1 MMKSPSIKGAGRGWA
16 LSCSKMDLMS
26 YLMKGVCRGLLVA
39 VLLVAAGCETTRP
52 QPVSPGGGTSDVP
65 LPVNST
71 DSLEPGN
78 QITITFSGL
87 STIPIPYVCRI
98 REDGTISPPYLKHP
112 VTAAGK
118 TVGELESEL
127 EQAYVPDIYKTI
139 NVTIKTA
146 DRFFYVG
153 GEVRQPSRQIFI
165 GRITVTQAIQSA
177 GDFTDFADQREVRVI
192 RANGKVDIVD
202 CKAALDDPT
211 NDLPVYP
218 GDNIVVERRLF

>member
-1 MMKSPSIKGAGRGWA
+1 MVFVDS
-16 LSCSKMDLMS
+16 
-26 YLMKGVCRGLLVA
+26 LMKYVCRGLLVA
-39 VLLVAAGCETTRP
+39 TVLMAAGGETTRP
-52 QPVSPGGGTSDVP
+52 GPVNPVAGTNEVP
-65 LPVNST
+65 LTVNST

-87 STIPIPYVCRI
+87 STIPIPYSCRI
-98 REDGTISPPYLKHP
+98 REDGTISPPYLKEP
-112 VTAAGK
+112 IIAAGK
-118 TVGELESEL
+118 TIGELEREL
-127 EQAYVPDIYKTI
+127 EEEYVPAIYKTI
-139 NVTIKTA
+139 NVTIRTA

-192 RANGKVDIVD
+192 RATGKVDIID

-211 NDLPVYP
+211 RDLPVYP
-218 GDNIVVERRLF
+218 GDNIVVGRRLF

>member
-1 MMKSPSIKGAGRGWA
+1 MKF
-16 LSCSKMDLMS
+16 
-26 YLMKGVCRGLLVA
+26 VCRGLLLA
-39 VLLVAAGCETTRP
+39 VVLFAAGCETTRP
-52 QPVSPGGGTSDVP
+52 QPVNLGGGTSDVP
-65 LPVNST
+65 LPVNSA

-87 STIPIPYVCRI
+87 STIPVPYICRI
-98 REDGTISPPYLKHP
+98 REDGTISPPYLKNP

-118 TVGELESEL
+118 TIGELESEL

-177 GDFTDFADQREVRVI
+177 GDFTDFADQRSVRVI
-192 RANGKVDIVD
+192 RASGEVDIVD

-211 NDLPVYP
+211 KDLTVYP

>member
-1 MMKSPSIKGAGRGWA
+1 MGFVDS
-16 LSCSKMDLMS
+16 
-26 YLMKGVCRGLLVA
+26 LMKYVCRGLLVA
-39 VLLVAAGCETTRP
+39 TVLMAAGCETTRP
-52 QPVSPGGGTSDVP
+52 RPVNPVAGTNDVP
-65 LPVNST
+65 LTVNST

-87 STIPIPYVCRI
+87 STVPIPYSCRI
-98 REDGTISPPYLKHP
+98 REDGTISPPYLKEP
-112 VTAAGK
+112 IIAAGK
-118 TVGELESEL
+118 TIGELEREL
-127 EQAYVPDIYKTI
+127 EKEYVPAIYKTI
-139 NVTIKTA
+139 NVTIRTA

-192 RANGKVDIVD
+192 RATGKVDIID

-211 NDLPVYP
+211 RDLPVYP
-218 GDNIVVERRLF
+218 GDNIVVGRRLF

>member
-1 MMKSPSIKGAGRGWA
+1 MA
-16 LSCSKMDLMS
+16 LGYSKMNLINC
-26 YLMKGVCRGLLVA
+26 LMKFVCRGLLLA
-39 VLLVAAGCETTRP
+39 VVLFAAGCETTRP
-52 QPVSPGGGTSDVP
+52 QPVNLGGGTSDVP
-65 LPVNST
+65 LPVNSA

-87 STIPIPYVCRI
+87 STIPVPYICRI
-98 REDGTISPPYLKHP
+98 REDGTISPPYLKNP

-118 TVGELESEL
+118 TIGELESEL

-139 NVTIKTA
+139 NVTSKTA
-146 DRFFYVG
+146 ERFFYVG

-177 GDFTDFADQREVRVI
+177 GDFTDFADQRSVRVI
-192 RANGKVDIVD
+192 RASGEVDIVD

-211 NDLPVYP
+211 KDLTVYP

>member
-1 MMKSPSIKGAGRGWA
+1 MGFVDS
-16 LSCSKMDLMS
+16 
-26 YLMKGVCRGLLVA
+26 LMKYVCRGLLVA
-39 VLLVAAGCETTRP
+39 TVLMAAGCETTRP
-52 QPVSPGGGTSDVP
+52 RPVNPVAGTNDVP
-65 LPVNST
+65 LAVNST

-87 STIPIPYVCRI
+87 STIPIPYSCRI
-98 REDGTISPPYLKHP
+98 REDGTISPPYLKAP
-112 VTAAGK
+112 IIAAGK
-118 TVGELESEL
+118 TIGELEREL
-127 EQAYVPDIYKTI
+127 EKEYVPAIYKTI
-139 NVTIKTA
+139 NVTIRTA

-192 RANGKVDIVD
+192 RATGKVDIID

-211 NDLPVYP
+211 RDLPVYP
-218 GDNIVVERRLF
+218 GDNIVVGRRLF

>member
-1 MMKSPSIKGAGRGWA
+1 MGFVDS
-16 LSCSKMDLMS
+16 
-26 YLMKGVCRGLLVA
+26 LMKYVCRGLLVA
-39 VLLVAAGCETTRP
+39 TVLMAAGCETTRP
-52 QPVSPGGGTSDVP
+52 RPVNPVAGTNDVP
-65 LPVNST
+65 LTVNST

-87 STIPIPYVCRI
+87 STIPIPYSCRI
-98 REDGTISPPYLKHP
+98 REDGTISPPYLKAP
-112 VTAAGK
+112 IIAAGK
-118 TVGELESEL
+118 TIGELEREL
-127 EQAYVPDIYKTI
+127 EKEYVPAIYKTI
-139 NVTIKTA
+139 NVTIRTA

-192 RANGKVDIVD
+192 RATGKVDIID

-211 NDLPVYP
+211 RDLPVYP
-218 GDNIVVERRLF
+218 GDNIVVGRRLF

>member
-1 MMKSPSIKGAGRGWA
+1 M
-16 LSCSKMDLMS
+16 L
-26 YLMKGVCRGLLVA
+26 A
-39 VLLVAAGCETTRP
+39 VVLFAAGCETTRP
-52 QPVSPGGGTSDVP
+52 QPVNLGGGTSDVP
-65 LPVNST
+65 LPVNSA

-87 STIPIPYVCRI
+87 STIPVPYICRI
-98 REDGTISPPYLKHP
+98 REDGTISPPYLKNP

-118 TVGELESEL
+118 TIGELESEL

-177 GDFTDFADQREVRVI
+177 GDFTDFADQRSVRVI

-211 NDLPVYP
+211 KDLTVYP

>member
-1 MMKSPSIKGAGRGWA
+1 M
-16 LSCSKMDLMS
+16 
-26 YLMKGVCRGLLVA
+26 LVV
-39 VLLVAAGCETTRP
+39 VLFAAGCETTRP
-52 QPVSPGGGTSDVP
+52 QPVNLGGGTSDVP
-65 LPVNST
+65 LPVNSA

-87 STIPIPYVCRI
+87 STIPVPYICRI
-98 REDGTISPPYLKHP
+98 REDGTISPPYLKNP

-118 TVGELESEL
+118 TIGELESEL

-177 GDFTDFADQREVRVI
+177 GDFTDFADQRAVRVI
-192 RANGKVDIVD
+192 RASGEVDIVD

-211 NDLPVYP
+211 KDLTVYP

>member
-1 MMKSPSIKGAGRGWA
+1 MGFVDS
-16 LSCSKMDLMS
+16 
-26 YLMKGVCRGLLVA
+26 LMKYVCRGLLVA
-39 VLLVAAGCETTRP
+39 TVLMAAGCETTRP
-52 QPVSPGGGTSDVP
+52 RPVNPVAGTNDVP
-65 LPVNST
+65 LTVNST

-87 STIPIPYVCRI
+87 STIPIPYSCRI
-98 REDGTISPPYLKHP
+98 REDGTISPPYLKAP
-112 VTAAGK
+112 IIAAGK
-118 TVGELESEL
+118 TIGELEREL
-127 EQAYVPDIYKTI
+127 EKEYVPAIYKTI
-139 NVTIKTA
+139 NVTIRTA

-192 RANGKVDIVD
+192 RATGKVDIID

-211 NDLPVYP
+211 RDMPVYP
-218 GDNIVVERRLF
+218 GDNIVVGRRLF

>member
-1 MMKSPSIKGAGRGWA
+1 MA
-16 LSCSKMDLMS
+16 LGYSKMNLINC
-26 YLMKGVCRGLLVA
+26 LMKFVCRGLLLA
-39 VLLVAAGCETTRP
+39 VVLFAAGCETTRP
-52 QPVSPGGGTSDVP
+52 QPVNLGGGTSDVP
-65 LPVNST
+65 LPVNSA

-87 STIPIPYVCRI
+87 STIPVPYICRI
-98 REDGTISPPYLKHP
+98 REDGTISPPYLKNP

-118 TVGELESEL
+118 TIGELESEL

-177 GDFTDFADQREVRVI
+177 GDFTDFADQRSVRVI
-192 RANGKVDIVD
+192 RASGEVDIVD
-202 CKAALDDPT
+202 CKAALDDT
-211 NDLPVYP
+211 TMDLTVYP

>member
-1 MMKSPSIKGAGRGWA
+1 
-16 LSCSKMDLMS
+16 MS
-26 YLMKGVCRGLLVA
+26 LDDSLMKFICRGILIA
-39 VLLVAAGCETTRP
+39 TVLIVTGCETTRP
-52 QPVSPGGGTSDVP
+52 QPVNPVARTVDVP
-65 LPVNST
+65 LHVNST

-87 STIPIPYVCRI
+87 STIPIPYSCRI
-98 REDGTISPPYLKHP
+98 REDGTMSPPYLKEP
-112 VTAAGK
+112 VVAAGK
-118 TVGELESEL
+118 TVGELELEL
-127 EQAYVPDIYKTI
+127 EQKYVPDIYKTI

-192 RANGKVDIVD
+192 RANGKVDIID

-211 NDLPVYP
+211 RDLPVYP
-218 GDNIVVERRLF
+218 GDNIVVGRKLF

>member
-1 MMKSPSIKGAGRGWA
+1 MGFVDS
-16 LSCSKMDLMS
+16 
-26 YLMKGVCRGLLVA
+26 LMKYVCRGLLVA
-39 VLLVAAGCETTRP
+39 TVLMAAGCETTRP
-52 QPVSPGGGTSDVP
+52 RPVNPVAGTNDVP
-65 LPVNST
+65 LAVNST

-87 STIPIPYVCRI
+87 STIPIPYSCRI
-98 REDGTISPPYLKHP
+98 REDGTISPPYLKAP
-112 VTAAGK
+112 IIAAGK
-118 TVGELESEL
+118 TIGELEREL
-127 EQAYVPDIYKTI
+127 EKEYVPAIYQTI
-139 NVTIKTA
+139 NVTIRTA

-192 RANGKVDIVD
+192 RATGKVDIID

-211 NDLPVYP
+211 RDLPVYP
-218 GDNIVVERRLF
+218 GDNIVVGRRLF

>member
-1 MMKSPSIKGAGRGWA
+1 MA
-16 LSCSKMDLMS
+16 LGYSKMNLINC
-26 YLMKGVCRGLLVA
+26 LMKFVCRGLLLA
-39 VLLVAAGCETTRP
+39 VVLFAAGCETTRP
-52 QPVSPGGGTSDVP
+52 QPVNLGGGTSDVP
-65 LPVNST
+65 LPVNSA

-87 STIPIPYVCRI
+87 STIPVPYICRI
-98 REDGTISPPYLKHP
+98 REDGTISPPYLKNP

-118 TVGELESEL
+118 TIGELESEL

-177 GDFTDFADQREVRVI
+177 GDFTDFADQRSVRVI

-202 CKAALDDPT
+202 CKAALDDPIK
-211 NDLPVYP
+211 DLTVYP

>member
-1 MMKSPSIKGAGRGWA
+1 MGFVDS
-16 LSCSKMDLMS
+16 
-26 YLMKGVCRGLLVA
+26 LMKYVCRGLLVA
-39 VLLVAAGCETTRP
+39 TVLMAAGCETTRP
-52 QPVSPGGGTSDVP
+52 RPVNPVAGTNDVP
-65 LPVNST
+65 LTVNST

-87 STIPIPYVCRI
+87 STIPIPYSCRI
-98 REDGTISPPYLKHP
+98 REDGTISPPYLKAP
-112 VTAAGK
+112 IIAAGK
-118 TVGELESEL
+118 TIGELEREL
-127 EQAYVPDIYKTI
+127 EKEYVPAIYKTI
-139 NVTIKTA
+139 NVTIRTA

-192 RANGKVDIVD
+192 RATGKVDIID

-211 NDLPVYP
+211 RDLPVYP
-218 GDNIVVERRLF
+218 GDNIVVRRRFF

>member
-1 MMKSPSIKGAGRGWA
+1 MGFVES
-16 LSCSKMDLMS
+16 
-26 YLMKGVCRGLLVA
+26 LMKYVCRGLLVA
-39 VLLVAAGCETTRP
+39 TVLMAAGCETTRP
-52 QPVSPGGGTSDVP
+52 RPVNPVAGTNDVP
-65 LPVNST
+65 LTVNST

-87 STIPIPYVCRI
+87 STIPIPYSCRI
-98 REDGTISPPYLKHP
+98 REDGTISPPYLKEP
-112 VTAAGK
+112 IIAAGK
-118 TVGELESEL
+118 TIGELEREL
-127 EQAYVPDIYKTI
+127 EKEYVPAIYKTI
-139 NVTIKTA
+139 NVTIRTA

-192 RANGKVDIVD
+192 RATGKVDIID

-211 NDLPVYP
+211 RDLPVYP
-218 GDNIVVERRLF
+218 GDNIVVGRRLF

>member
-1 MMKSPSIKGAGRGWA
+1 
-16 LSCSKMDLMS
+16 MS
-26 YLMKGVCRGLLVA
+26 LVDSLMKFICRGILIA
-39 VLLVAAGCETTRP
+39 TVLMVAGCETTPRP
-52 QPVSPGGGTSDVP
+52 QPVTEVAGTVGVP
-65 LPVNST
+65 LHVNST

-87 STIPIPYVCRI
+87 STIPIPYSCRI
-98 REDGTISPPYLKHP
+98 REDGTISPPYLKEP
-112 VTAAGK
+112 VVAAGK
-118 TVGELESEL
+118 TVGELELEL
-127 EQAYVPDIYKTI
+127 EQKYVPDIYKTI

-192 RANGKVDIVD
+192 RANGKVDIID

-211 NDLPVYP
+211 RDLPVYP
-218 GDNIVVERRLF
+218 GDNIVVGRRLF

>member
-1 MMKSPSIKGAGRGWA
+1 M
-16 LSCSKMDLMS
+16 
-26 YLMKGVCRGLLVA
+26 
-39 VLLVAAGCETTRP
+39 
-52 QPVSPGGGTSDVP
+52 P
-65 LPVNST
+65 LRVNST

-87 STIPIPYVCRI
+87 STIPIPYGCRI

-118 TVGELESEL
+118 TVGELEREL

-202 CKAALDDPT
+202 CRAALDDPT
-211 NDLPVYP
+211 KDLPVYP

>member
-1 MMKSPSIKGAGRGWA
+1 MGY
-16 LSCSKMDLMS
+16 SKMDLINC
-26 YLMKGVCRGLLVA
+26 LMKYVCRGLLFA
-39 VLLVAAGCETTRP
+39 VVLFAAGCETTRP
-52 QPVSPGGGTSDVP
+52 QPVNQGSGTSEVP
-65 LPVNST
+65 LSVNST

-87 STIPIPYVCRI
+87 STIPIPYSCRI
-98 REDGTISPPYLKHP
+98 REDGTISPPYLKEP
-112 VTAAGK
+112 IIAAGK
-118 TVGELESEL
+118 TIGELEREL
-127 EQAYVPDIYKTI
+127 EKEYVPAIYKTI
-139 NVTIKTA
+139 NVTIRTA

-192 RANGKVDIVD
+192 RATGKVDIID

-211 NDLPVYP
+211 RDLPVYP
-218 GDNIVVERRLF
+218 GDNIVVGRRLF

>member
-1 MMKSPSIKGAGRGWA
+1 MVFVDS
-16 LSCSKMDLMS
+16 
-26 YLMKGVCRGLLVA
+26 LMKYVCRGLLVA
-39 VLLVAAGCETTRP
+39 TVLMAAGCETTRP
-52 QPVSPGGGTSDVP
+52 RPVNPVAGTNDVP
-65 LPVNST
+65 LTVNST

-87 STIPIPYVCRI
+87 STIPIPYSCRI
-98 REDGTISPPYLKHP
+98 REDGTISPPYLKEP
-112 VTAAGK
+112 IIAAGK
-118 TVGELESEL
+118 TIGELEREL
-127 EQAYVPDIYKTI
+127 EKEYVPAIYKTI
-139 NVTIKTA
+139 NVTIRTA

-192 RANGKVDIVD
+192 RATGKVDIID

-211 NDLPVYP
+211 RDLPVYP
-218 GDNIVVERRLF
+218 GDNIVVGRSFF

>member
-1 MMKSPSIKGAGRGWA
+1 MGFVDS
-16 LSCSKMDLMS
+16 
-26 YLMKGVCRGLLVA
+26 LMKYVCRGLLVA
-39 VLLVAAGCETTRP
+39 TVLMAAGCETTRP
-52 QPVSPGGGTSDVP
+52 RPVNPVAGTNDVP
-65 LPVNST
+65 LTVNST

-87 STIPIPYVCRI
+87 STIPIPYSCRI
-98 REDGTISPPYLKHP
+98 REDGTISPPYLKALII
-112 VTAAGK
+112 AAGK
-118 TVGELESEL
+118 TIGELEREL
-127 EQAYVPDIYKTI
+127 EKEYVPGIYKTI
-139 NVTIKTA
+139 NVTIRTA

-192 RANGKVDIVD
+192 RATGKVDIID

-211 NDLPVYP
+211 RDMPVYP
-218 GDNIVVERRLF
+218 GDNIVVGRRLF

>member
-1 MMKSPSIKGAGRGWA
+1 MGFVDS
-16 LSCSKMDLMS
+16 
-26 YLMKGVCRGLLVA
+26 LMKYVCRGLLVA
-39 VLLVAAGCETTRP
+39 TVLMAAGCETTRP
-52 QPVSPGGGTSDVP
+52 RPVNPVAGTNDVP
-65 LPVNST
+65 LTVNST

-87 STIPIPYVCRI
+87 STIPIPYSCRI
-98 REDGTISPPYLKHP
+98 REDGTISPPYLKALII
-112 VTAAGK
+112 AAGK
-118 TVGELESEL
+118 TIGELEREL
-127 EQAYVPDIYKTI
+127 EKEYVPAIYKTI
-139 NVTIKTA
+139 NVTIRTA

-192 RANGKVDIVD
+192 RATGKVDIID

-211 NDLPVYP
+211 RDLPVYP
-218 GDNIVVERRLF
+218 GDNIVVGRRLF

>member
-1 MMKSPSIKGAGRGWA
+1 MGFVDS
-16 LSCSKMDLMS
+16 
-26 YLMKGVCRGLLVA
+26 LMKYVCRGLLVA
-39 VLLVAAGCETTRP
+39 TVLMAAGCETTRP
-52 QPVSPGGGTSDVP
+52 RPVNPVAGTNEVP
-65 LPVNST
+65 LTVNST

-87 STIPIPYVCRI
+87 STIPIPYSCRI
-98 REDGTISPPYLKHP
+98 REDGTISPPYLKEP
-112 VTAAGK
+112 IIAAGK
-118 TVGELESEL
+118 TIGELEREL
-127 EQAYVPDIYKTI
+127 EKEYVPAIYKTI
-139 NVTIKTA
+139 NVTIRTA

-192 RANGKVDIVD
+192 RATGKVDIID

-211 NDLPVYP
+211 RDLPVYP
-218 GDNIVVERRLF
+218 GDNIVVGRRLF

>member
-1 MMKSPSIKGAGRGWA
+1 MGFVDS
-16 LSCSKMDLMS
+16 
-26 YLMKGVCRGLLVA
+26 LMKYVCRGLLVA
-39 VLLVAAGCETTRP
+39 TVLMAAGCETTRP
-52 QPVSPGGGTSDVP
+52 RPVNPVAGTNDVP
-65 LPVNST
+65 LTVNST

-87 STIPIPYVCRI
+87 STIPIPYSCRI
-98 REDGTISPPYLKHP
+98 REDGTISPPYLKAP
-112 VTAAGK
+112 IVAAGK
-118 TVGELESEL
+118 TIGELEREL
-127 EQAYVPDIYKTI
+127 EKEYVPAIYKTI
-139 NVTIKTA
+139 NVTIRTA

-192 RANGKVDIVD
+192 RATGKVDVID

-211 NDLPVYP
+211 RDLPVYP
-218 GDNIVVERRLF
+218 GDNIVVGRRLF

>member
-1 MMKSPSIKGAGRGWA
+1 MGFVDS
-16 LSCSKMDLMS
+16 
-26 YLMKGVCRGLLVA
+26 LMKYVCRGLLVA
-39 VLLVAAGCETTRP
+39 TVLMAAGCETTRP
-52 QPVSPGGGTSDVP
+52 RPVNPVAGTNDVP
-65 LPVNST
+65 LTVNST

-87 STIPIPYVCRI
+87 STIPIPYSCRI
-98 REDGTISPPYLKHP
+98 REDGTISPPYLKALII
-112 VTAAGK
+112 AAGK
-118 TVGELESEL
+118 TIGELEREL
-127 EQAYVPDIYKTI
+127 EKEYVPGIYKTI
-139 NVTIKTA
+139 NVTIRTA

-192 RANGKVDIVD
+192 RATGKVDIID

-211 NDLPVYP
+211 RDLPVYP
-218 GDNIVVERRLF
+218 GDNIVVRRRFF

>member
-1 MMKSPSIKGAGRGWA
+1 MA
-16 LSCSKMDLMS
+16 LGYSKMNLIN
-26 YLMKGVCRGLLVA
+26 YLMKFVCRGLLLA
-39 VLLVAAGCETTRP
+39 VVLFAAGCETTRP
-52 QPVSPGGGTSDVP
+52 QPVNLGGGTSDVP
-65 LPVNST
+65 LPVNSA

-87 STIPIPYVCRI
+87 STIPVPYICRI
-98 REDGTISPPYLKHP
+98 REDGTISPPYLKNP

-118 TVGELESEL
+118 TIGELESEL

-177 GDFTDFADQREVRVI
+177 GDFTDFADQRSVRVI
-192 RANGKVDIVD
+192 RASGEVDIVD

-211 NDLPVYP
+211 KDLTVYP

>member
-1 MMKSPSIKGAGRGWA
+1 MGFVES
-16 LSCSKMDLMS
+16 
-26 YLMKGVCRGLLVA
+26 LMKYVCRGLLVA
-39 VLLVAAGCETTRP
+39 TVLMAAGCETTRP
-52 QPVSPGGGTSDVP
+52 RPVNPVAGTNDVP
-65 LPVNST
+65 LTVNST

-87 STIPIPYVCRI
+87 STIPIPYSCRI
-98 REDGTISPPYLKHP
+98 REDGTISPPYLKEP
-112 VTAAGK
+112 IIAAGK
-118 TVGELESEL
+118 TIGELEREL
-127 EQAYVPDIYKTI
+127 EKEYVPAIYKTI
-139 NVTIKTA
+139 NVTIRTT

-192 RANGKVDIVD
+192 RATGKVDIID

-211 NDLPVYP
+211 RDLPVYP
-218 GDNIVVERRLF
+218 GDNIVVGRRLF

>member
-1 MMKSPSIKGAGRGWA
+1 MGFVDS
-16 LSCSKMDLMS
+16 
-26 YLMKGVCRGLLVA
+26 LMKYVCRGLLVA
-39 VLLVAAGCETTRP
+39 TVLMAAGCETTRP
-52 QPVSPGGGTSDVP
+52 RPVDPVTVTNDVT
-65 LPVNST
+65 LTVNST

-87 STIPIPYVCRI
+87 STVPIPYSCRI
-98 REDGTISPPYLKHP
+98 REDGTISPPYLKEP
-112 VTAAGK
+112 IIAAGK
-118 TVGELESEL
+118 TIGKLERELEKE
-127 EQAYVPDIYKTI
+127 YVPAIYKTI
-139 NVTIKTA
+139 NVTIRTA

-192 RANGKVDIVD
+192 RATGKVDIID

-211 NDLPVYP
+211 RDLPVYP
-218 GDNIVVERRLF
+218 GDNIVVGTKLF

>member
-1 MMKSPSIKGAGRGWA
+1 M
-16 LSCSKMDLMS
+16 
-26 YLMKGVCRGLLVA
+26 
-39 VLLVAAGCETTRP
+39 
-52 QPVSPGGGTSDVP
+52 P
-65 LPVNST
+65 LPVNPA

-87 STIPIPYVCRI
+87 STIPVPYVCRI
-98 REDGTISPPYLKHP
+98 REDGTISPPYLKTP

-118 TVGELESEL
+118 TIGELESEL

-177 GDFTDFADQREVRVI
+177 GDFTDFADQRSVRVI
-192 RANGKVDIVD
+192 RASGEVDIVD

-211 NDLPVYP
+211 KDLTVYP

>member
-1 MMKSPSIKGAGRGWA
+1 M
-16 LSCSKMDLMS
+16 LM
-26 YLMKGVCRGLLVA
+26 V
-39 VLLVAAGCETTRP
+39 AGCETTRP
-52 QPVSPGGGTSDVP
+52 QPVKEVAGTNDVP
-65 LPVNST
+65 LTVNST

-87 STIPIPYVCRI
+87 STIPIPYSCRI
-98 REDGTISPPYLKHP
+98 REDGTISPPYLKALII
-112 VTAAGK
+112 AAGK
-118 TVGELESEL
+118 TIGELEREL
-127 EQAYVPDIYKTI
+127 EKEYVPGIYKTI
-139 NVTIKTA
+139 NVTIRTA

-192 RANGKVDIVD
+192 RATGKVDIID

-211 NDLPVYP
+211 RDLPVYP
-218 GDNIVVERRLF
+218 GDNIVVGRRLF

>member
-1 MMKSPSIKGAGRGWA
+1 MFAI
-16 LSCSKMDLMS
+16 
-26 YLMKGVCRGLLVA
+26 
-39 VLLVAAGCETTRP
+39 VLFAAGCETTRP
-52 QPVSPGGGTSDVP
+52 QPVNLGGGTSDVP
-65 LPVNST
+65 LPVNSA

-87 STIPIPYVCRI
+87 STIPVPYICRI
-98 REDGTISPPYLKHP
+98 REDCTISPPYLKNP

-118 TVGELESEL
+118 TIGELESDL

-177 GDFTDFADQREVRVI
+177 GDFTDFADQRSVRVI
-192 RANGKVDIVD
+192 RASGEVDIVD

-211 NDLPVYP
+211 KDLTVYP

>member
-1 MMKSPSIKGAGRGWA
+1 MGFVDS
-16 LSCSKMDLMS
+16 
-26 YLMKGVCRGLLVA
+26 LMKYVCRGLLVA
-39 VLLVAAGCETTRP
+39 TVLMAAGCETTRP
-52 QPVSPGGGTSDVP
+52 EPVNPVAGTNEVP
-65 LPVNST
+65 LTVNST

-87 STIPIPYVCRI
+87 STIPIPYSCRI
-98 REDGTISPPYLKHP
+98 REDGTISPPYLKEP
-112 VTAAGK
+112 IIAAGK
-118 TVGELESEL
+118 TIGELEREL
-127 EQAYVPDIYKTI
+127 EKEYVPAIYKTI
-139 NVTIKTA
+139 NVTIRTA

-192 RANGKVDIVD
+192 RATGKVDIID

-211 NDLPVYP
+211 RDLPVYP
-218 GDNIVVERRLF
+218 GDNIVVGRRLF

>member
-1 MMKSPSIKGAGRGWA
+1 
-16 LSCSKMDLMS
+16 MDLMS

-98 REDGTISPPYLKHP
+98 REDGTISPPYLKNS

-177 GDFTDFADQREVRVI
+177 GDLI
-192 RANGKVDIVD
+192 K
-202 CKAALDDPT
+202 L
-211 NDLPVYP
+211 
-218 GDNIVVERRLF
+218 

>member
-1 MMKSPSIKGAGRGWA
+1 MGFVDS
-16 LSCSKMDLMS
+16 
-26 YLMKGVCRGLLVA
+26 LMKYVCRGLLVA
-39 VLLVAAGCETTRP
+39 TVLMAAGCETTRP
-52 QPVSPGGGTSDVP
+52 RPVNPVAGTNDVP
-65 LPVNST
+65 LTVNST

-87 STIPIPYVCRI
+87 STIPIPYSCRI
-98 REDGTISPPYLKHP
+98 REDGTISPPYLKAP
-112 VTAAGK
+112 IIAAGK
-118 TVGELESEL
+118 TIGELEREL
-127 EQAYVPDIYKTI
+127 EKEYVPAIYKTI
-139 NVTIKTA
+139 NVTIRTA

-192 RANGKVDIVD
+192 RATGKVDVID

-211 NDLPVYP
+211 RDLPVYP
-218 GDNIVVERRLF
+218 GDNIVVGRRLF